1 MDVYEQIV
9 AKIIKSQ
16 EAIIGPVAIEQA
28 QRVPHLEI
36 EGDDKDR
43 KITIKGDEA
52 KTIDRLIDVYK
63 ELFGQISVEV
73 SKEAAASLINKIP
86 AGQQMPQA
94 LK

>member
-1 MDVYEQIV
+1 MNIYAQII

-28 QRVPHLEI
+28 QRVPNLLVDWDNH
-36 EGDDKDR
+36 
-43 KITIKGDEA
+43 KITINDNEA
-52 KTIDRLIDVYK
+52 KVVDDLMAVYK

-73 SKEAAASLINKIP
+73 SKEAAAPLIGQLP
-86 AGQQMPQA
+86 AGGLPEA